1 MAGAITTR
9 MMMMIDMRGIEYLMF
24 AGLGALLMLFT
35 VTPVLAF
42 LAIWFPALWAWVFVP
57 VAIGAGVGFVVAV
70 VVK

>member
-1 MAGAITTR
+1 
-9 MMMMIDMRGIEYLMF
+9 MIDTRGIEYPMF

-57 VAIGAGVGFVVAV
+57 VAVGAGFGFLFAV
-70 VVK
+70 FLK